1 MPTFD
6 ARQSANNED
15 ALFASCERRVQ
26 SLRLTSHFMRPAI
39 DALRADEQTE
49 FSVDPY
55 LQRMMQAI
63 GQAGR

>member
-26 SLRLTSHFMRPAI
+26 SLRPTSHFMRPTI

-49 FSVDPY
+49 FSVDTY
-55 LQRMMQAI
+55 LQRMVQAI
-63 GQAGR
+63 GQAER